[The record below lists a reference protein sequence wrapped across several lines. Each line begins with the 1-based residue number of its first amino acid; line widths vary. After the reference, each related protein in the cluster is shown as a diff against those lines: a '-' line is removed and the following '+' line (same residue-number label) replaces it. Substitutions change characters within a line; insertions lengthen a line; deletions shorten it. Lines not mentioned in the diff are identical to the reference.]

1 MKVLLVSRHA
11 DGRLKIDGGVDS
23 AVLRPG
29 EPLFLEEPTDEWF
42 SEIAPAVRIGR
53 LGMNISPENAPAY
66 IDAMS
71 IVHLL
76 TPTADADIPAFF
88 CDRAISPGQWLM
100 PPDYDSDIAVTA
112 HVVPLPPA
120 PPQSR
125 DFETMIGL
133 GDVPHI
139 VSTLSQKLTFKT
151 GDIIVF
157 RDRGIAMGHPQIDT
171 SLDAQLNGTTVLNIR
186 LK

>member
-29 EPLFLEEPTDEWF
+29 EPLFLEEPVDEWF
-42 SEIAPAVRIGR
+42 SELAPAVRIGR
-53 LGMNISPENAPAY
+53 LGMNISPENAAAY

-76 TPTADADIPAFF
+76 TPAADTDIPAFF
-88 CDRAISPGQWLM
+88 CDRSISPGQWLI

-112 HVVPLPPA
+112 HVLPLPPA

-125 DFETMIGL
+125 NFETMTSL
-133 GDVPHI
+133 GDVPCI
-139 VSTLSQKLTFKT
+139 VSMLSKKLTFKT
-151 GDIIVF
+151 GDIIVL
-157 RDRGIAMGHPQIDT
+157 RDRGISLGHPQIDT
-171 SLDAQLNGTTVLNIR
+171 SLDAQLNGTTVISIR
-186 LK
+186 MK